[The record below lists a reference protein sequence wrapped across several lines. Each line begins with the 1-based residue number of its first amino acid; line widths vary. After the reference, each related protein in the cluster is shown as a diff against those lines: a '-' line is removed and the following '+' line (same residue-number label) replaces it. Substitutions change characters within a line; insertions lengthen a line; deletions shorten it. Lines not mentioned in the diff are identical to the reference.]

1 MARVERVLSPLG
13 EKGGPRRRGTAS
25 KVNFWT
31 IFWRG
36 LGGVWARLGSKNGEK
51 RREKRRREKR
61 K

>member
-25 KVNFWT
+25 KVQFWT
-31 IFWRG
+31 PFLKG
-36 LGGVWARLGSKNGEK
+36 LEGVWARLGRKNAEK